1 MKFELLDSSQ
11 VCWGKLD
18 GFEDRQVF
26 QTREWMEF
34 LADTQ
39 RATPVIAALREAST
53 TVGYFSGLIFSRAG
67 IRILGSPFPGWTT
80 AYMGFNLLPHVP
92 REEALRALEPFAFR
106 DLKCMHLEVSDRFA
120 SNEQ

>member
-18 GFEDRQVF
+18 GFEDRLVF

-39 RATPVIAALREAST
+39 RVTPVIAALREAST
-53 TVGYFSGLIFSRAG
+53 TVGYFSGLIFKRAG

-80 AYMGFNLLPHVP
+80 QHMGFNLLPNV
-92 REEALRALEPFAFR
+92 RRGEALAALETLAFR
-106 DLKCMHLEVSDRFA
+106 DLKCLHVEVSDRF
-120 SNEQ
+120 